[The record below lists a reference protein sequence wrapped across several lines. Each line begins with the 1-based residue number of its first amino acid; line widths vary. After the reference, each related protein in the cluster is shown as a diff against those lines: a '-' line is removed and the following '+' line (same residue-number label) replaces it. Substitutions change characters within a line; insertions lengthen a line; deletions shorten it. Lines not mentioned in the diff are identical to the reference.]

1 MLHRHSQLNDT
12 RLVELRRQ
20 PELPRGKQTQPPL
33 YRQYDLTLQ
42 QIQKEQDAVNYRR
55 SAYVSSYTTALL
67 GTISAAAAI
76 IPSLSRSVMWLRL

>member
-20 PELPRGKQTQPPL
+20 LELPRGKQTQPPI

-42 QIQKEQDAVNYRR
+42 QIQKEQDAVNYKDRHT
-55 SAYVSSYTTALL
+55 SLL
-67 GTISAAAAI
+67 TQQ
-76 IPSLSRSVMWLRL
+76 RY